1 MNSPQKNLQKNL
13 QEIYN
18 MSVFSVKFLLPAM
31 LLFIILSPGF
41 LLHLPLP
48 DKDGDIIKPLSG
60 NTSLSAKVF
69 HSVVYVTVLAGVLHL
84 LGVRLHF

>member
-1 MNSPQKNLQKNL
+1 
-13 QEIYN
+13 
-18 MSVFSVKFLLPAM
+18 MSLFSVKFLLPAM

-41 LLHLPLP
+41 LLHLPFP
-48 DKDGDIIKPLSG
+48 DEDGDIVKPLSG

-69 HSVVYVTVLAGVLHL
+69 HSIVYVNALAGVLHL